1 MNGEIIIHAMFQN
14 VICPFCEGEN
24 TGFVMDPRGA
34 ENIVCEQCEEKF
46 DIPGDARV
54 VMD

>member
-1 MNGEIIIHAMFQN
+1 MNGEVIVRAMVQY
-14 VICPFCEGEN
+14 VVCPSCEAEVK
-24 TGFVMDPRGA
+24 GFVMDPRGA
-34 ENIVCEQCEEKF
+34 TNIVCEQCEEKF